1 MKYVYELKDSDGK
14 VIDVGQ
20 TKRPDRR
27 LWEHTSK
34 LGRWPGRTD
43 ISLEVVAGPMSI
55 SEALAMEGELKLS
68 HGFIWTERIACLKG
82 ARAPKHKK
90 RKLSNKAIKDIRKKE
105 IYQRDY
111 AKKYGVSQRT
121 IVQIQHR
128 LTYKDV

>member
-20 TKRPDRR
+20 TKRPNRR

-34 LGRWPGRTD
+34 NGRWPGRTD

-68 HGFIWTERIACLKG
+68 YGFIWTERIACLKG
-82 ARAPKHKK
+82 GNAPKHKK

-105 IYQRDY
+105 STQRAY
-111 AKKYGVSQRT
+111 AQKYKVVQRT
-121 IVQIQHR
+121 IAQIQNR
-128 LTYKDV
+128 ETYTDV